1 MSDPIADLLT
11 RIRNGSQARL
21 KFVDIPHSKMKEAIV
36 ASLKKKGYIAQYLV
50 KEENKRG
57 TIRVF
62 LKYSTNRTP
71 VIMGLRRMSK
81 PSLRRYVT
89 AKKIPYVL
97 GGIGTA
103 IISTS
108 RGVMD
113 GKSAKQQG
121 VGGELLALVW

>member
-11 RIRNGSQARL
+11 RIRNGSQAR
-21 KFVDIPHSKMKEAIV
+21 KRFVDVPLSKLKEAVV
-36 ASLKKKGYIAQYLV
+36 ATLKKKGYIAHYLI

-62 LKYSTNRTP
+62 LKYSVNREP

-89 AKKIPYVL
+89 SKNIPYVL

-113 GKSAKQQG
+113 GKSARQEG
-121 VGGELLALVW
+121 IGGELLALVW

>member
-11 RIRNGSQARL
+11 RIRNASQARL